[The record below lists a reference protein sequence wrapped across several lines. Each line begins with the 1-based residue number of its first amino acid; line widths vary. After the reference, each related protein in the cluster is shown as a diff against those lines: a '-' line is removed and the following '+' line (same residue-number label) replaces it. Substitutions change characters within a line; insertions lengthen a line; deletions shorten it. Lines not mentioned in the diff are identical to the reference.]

1 MRIEYRYVN
10 GHVEVY
16 ENGVFLFS
24 ADTKVEAERE
34 TEYELS
40 LKVAS

>member
-1 MRIEYRYVN
+1 MLIEYRYVN

-24 ADTKVEAERE
+24 ADTKAEAERE
-34 TEYELS
+34 IEYGIL
-40 LKVAS
+40 LQDAS